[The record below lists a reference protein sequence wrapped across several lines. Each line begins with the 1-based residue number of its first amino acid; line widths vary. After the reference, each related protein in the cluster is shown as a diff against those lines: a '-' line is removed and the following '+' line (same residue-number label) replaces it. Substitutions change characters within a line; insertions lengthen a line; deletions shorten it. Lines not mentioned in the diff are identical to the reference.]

1 MAGPPKKPGSRP
13 DGWDVLGYE
22 LLQEKAAT
30 LARLGRRLEE
40 ALGALERFDAA
51 HLAKSA
57 SAERDELV
65 SAAGEALWYY
75 TVQREVA
82 GLRDTEAMMR
92 HLRVPR
98 EVWLR
103 MGFRPKRA
111 GGGS

>member
-1 MAGPPKKPGSRP
+1 MPKKP

-51 HLAKSA
+51 RPAGPAH
-57 SAERDELV
+57 ERDELV
-65 SAAGEALWYY
+65 AAAGEALWYY

-92 HLRVPR
+92 HLRIPR

-103 MGFRPKRA
+103 MGFRPGRS
-111 GGGS
+111 GGS

>member
-1 MAGPPKKPGSRP
+1 MPKKP

-40 ALGALERFDAA
+40 ALGALERFDAERPSERA
-51 HLAKSA
+51 LD
-57 SAERDELV
+57 ERDRLV
-65 SAAGEALWYY
+65 AEAGEALWYY

-82 GLRDTEAMMR
+82 GLRDTDAMMR

-103 MGFRPKRA
+103 MGFRPKHPN
-111 GGGS
+111 GGS